1 MTTKPTG
8 HDMSKDDVE
17 TKDRIID
24 LSKKNSEDGWSYAAQ
39 RFFERLTAL
48 WFKWLGWIFATGG
61 VAFLAKKTGSVPLF
75 IIETISYFLLT
86 WYFLYFFASIRVE
99 PYNSW
104 ARGRSSKGKRT
115 LALLPAFSAAITL
128 TLGARLL
135 IGHVITQIQL
145 GQ

>member
-61 VAFLAKKTGSVPLF
+61 
-75 IIETISYFLLT
+75 
-86 WYFLYFFASIRVE
+86 
-99 PYNSW
+99 
-104 ARGRSSKGKRT
+104 GR
-115 LALLPAFSAAITL
+115 FS
-128 TLGARLL
+128 R
-135 IGHVITQIQL
+135 
-145 GQ
+145 